1 MLRSVK
7 KQLAM
12 AGELGSL
19 STEGVTNYPDEQSA
33 ALGLLGEV
41 TSLLVN
47 QIVDFVVIGGWLP
60 FLFNSRPIPH
70 PGTFDVDILLNEAT
84 SRSSF
89 EQDAQLLLRSGYLR
103 APKNQ
108 FQLHRILCVRGE
120 RLVYHVDFL
129 HRRYA
134 DDTDDLIRNWGRVQ
148 SIAGPGTDI
157 IFTAAER
164 MLRSVDVVLPD
175 GKNRCVTASFCT
187 EVGFLSAKG
196 RSAQVPKRT
205 RDAFD
210 VFLVIRQS
218 QDYDRLVARSKE
230 LMTDPVFKLSLI
242 NLRDGFRDGRLLPQ
256 AAAHLREQAPGLA
269 DPEETVRTAIDKF
282 FSDVSF
288 DLV

>member
-1 MLRSVK
+1 
-7 KQLAM
+7 M
-12 AGELGSL
+12 ADDLESH
-19 STEGVTNYPDEQSA
+19 STEAVSSYPDEQSA

-84 SRSSF
+84 SRSTF
-89 EQDAQLLLRSGYLR
+89 EQAAQLLLRSGYLR

-108 FQLHRILCVRGE
+108 FQLHRILSVRGE
-120 RLVYHVDFL
+120 KLVYHVDFL

-134 DDTDDLIRNWGRVQ
+134 DDSDDLIRNWGRFQ

-164 MLRSVDVVLPD
+164 MLKSVDVVLPD
-175 GKNRCVTASFCT
+175 SKHRCVTASFCT

-196 RSAQVPKRT
+196 RSAPIPKRT

-218 QDYDRLVARSKE
+218 QDYGRLVARSKE
-230 LMTDPVFKLSLI
+230 LMNHPVFKLSLKG
-242 NLRDGFRDGRLLPQ
+242 LRDGFRDGKLLPQ
-256 AAAHLREQAPGLA
+256 AVAHLREQAPGLA
-269 DPEETVRTAIDKF
+269 DPEGVVRTAIDKF
-282 FSDVSF
+282 FSDISF
-288 DLV
+288 DSV